1 MRLILKVVSVLV
13 AVLLIIST
21 VQWIAFH
28 RAEERVESLPCDTRL
43 APYRVEVESM
53 LPPSKLLKNATGYR
67 LDDGKVEAIVP
78 GRLGSH
84 SPDYEIILSRAESD
98 LNFSVASL
106 RDVLKAGN
114 EEIID
119 EAFYSL
125 KIDYFK
131 LKFVKEYRQTN
142 ITEVS
147 FKPSPPLKWVLRAR
161 NVFMAFLQSSYVRAA
176 IAALLIST
184 AFFGA
189 MLLGM
194 FLIAKLP
201 EMNGTLKSALALAV
215 LVIVFVAVF
224 GGLIVV
230 FKHFGPADNDAI
242 PEIPK
247 NPCEKSYNLY
257 PNLEDFH
264 RTALNHI
271 WESERNTTSCEVL
284 QYLHTALSEEEL
296 DTLQKTLNVSCP

>member
-147 FKPSPPLKWVLRAR
+147 FKPSPP
-161 NVFMAFLQSSYVRAA
+161 
-176 IAALLIST
+176 
-184 AFFGA
+184 
-189 MLLGM
+189 
-194 FLIAKLP
+194 
-201 EMNGTLKSALALAV
+201 
-215 LVIVFVAVF
+215 
-224 GGLIVV
+224 
-230 FKHFGPADNDAI
+230 
-242 PEIPK
+242 
-247 NPCEKSYNLY
+247 
-257 PNLEDFH
+257 
-264 RTALNHI
+264 
-271 WESERNTTSCEVL
+271 
-284 QYLHTALSEEEL
+284 
-296 DTLQKTLNVSCP
+296 